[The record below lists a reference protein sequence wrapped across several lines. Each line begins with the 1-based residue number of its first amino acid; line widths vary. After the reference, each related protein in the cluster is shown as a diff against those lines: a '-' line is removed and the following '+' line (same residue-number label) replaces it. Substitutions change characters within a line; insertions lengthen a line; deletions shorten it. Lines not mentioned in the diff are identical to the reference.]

1 MKRNALLTL
10 FVCCCTFSFSQDLI
24 FSRKFETLKKNVPL
38 AIINSQPGYF
48 CVLRYNKLVHDL
60 VIERRAKPTA
70 EMIGFTPLKLDS
82 VNATWFDYEK
92 LDYLFF
98 EQNKTL
104 YFLFEKDLNFKKTI
118 YLKIIDSL
126 NRSSGFIEIAK
137 LEKEKTMFDFGFEFK
152 TTNNNNILIVTSQSY
167 LNSVKKTVSLFNIQR
182 RKIDWVKKLP
192 LENDHTGY
200 SFAFES
206 NQAND
211 LFYAVTKARVVG
223 TQRRYM
229 NHQQAEVPVL
239 FYDTLTLVSYLNTD
253 PVTIHKKPILAN
265 ISNLNSVKILP
276 FDGQVLVQAH
286 YALEATEG
294 GDKSIFFLNQ
304 RLSTDLSENL
314 YTVTS
319 PLNEDLKQTLTFYD
333 GSDSKQ
339 AADKEYRLVKQYA
352 GRDHIY
358 TVCERRDENYTKEL
372 LVFNSDPFTGQT
384 KQQYLVPRKVLIFK
398 GRTRLKSIGEVM
410 LVTQAESLNL
420 VVLEAP
426 SNYKKAPAEFNF
438 HKFKRENNLWGSNIV
453 MYTINRQGGISK
465 KLLYANATF
474 DLVPLHYQGDA
485 MEDVIFYL
493 NNNRYETFAFLNR
506 Q

>member
-10 FVCCCTFSFSQDLI
+10 FVCCCTFGFSQELI

-98 EQNKTL
+98 EQHKTL
-104 YFLFEKDLNFKKTI
+104 YFLFEKDLNSKKTI

-126 NRSSGFIEIAK
+126 NRSSGFIEVAK

-152 TTNNNNILIVTSQSY
+152 TTGDNNILIVASQSY
-167 LNSVKKTVSLFNIQR
+167 LNSVKKTVSLFNIQH

-192 LENDHTGY
+192 LENDYTGY
-200 SFAFES
+200 SFAFEC

-211 LFYAVTKARVVG
+211 LFYALTKARVVG

-229 NHQQAEVPVL
+229 NHQQVEVPVF
-239 FYDTLTLVSYLNTD
+239 FYDTLTLVSYLNEG

-276 FDGQVLVQAH
+276 LNGQVLVQAH
-286 YALEATEG
+286 YALEATAV
-294 GDKSIFFLNQ
+294 GDKSIFFLSQ
-304 RLSTDLSENL
+304 RLSSDLSENF
-314 YTVTS
+314 YTVTT
-319 PLNEDLKQTLTFYD
+319 PLSDSLKRALTFYD
-333 GSDSKQ
+333 GTDSKQ
-339 AADKEYRLVKQYA
+339 AADKEYKLVKQFA
-352 GRDHIY
+352 ARDHIF
-358 TVCERRDENYTKEL
+358 TVCERRDENYTKEM
-372 LVFNSDPFTGQT
+372 LVFNSDPNTGQT
-384 KQQYLVPRKVLIFK
+384 TQQFLIPRKVLVFK

-410 LVTQAESLNL
+410 LVAQGEELSLL
-420 VVLEAP
+420 VLEAP
-426 SNYKKAPAEFNF
+426 SNFKKAAAEFNF
-438 HKFKRENNLWGSNIV
+438 HKFKRENNLWGANIV
-453 MYTINRQGGISK
+453 MYTVNNKGGLSK

-474 DLVPLHYQGDA
+474 DLVPLRYQGDA
-485 MEDVIFYL
+485 MQDVVFYL
-493 NNNRYETFAFLNR
+493 NNNRYETFAFLNYK
-506 Q
+506 